1 MGTLEYG
8 AKVQEIQGHV
18 IVQQK
23 EWEIERG
30 EWKEILSSSQGL
42 RLMEFWKCLQEMML
56 AALRSTRWGM
66 PEPMSMSHRHRHA
79 GRDDTCELPELL
91 APRRDKCN
99 EIFRPIWSPST
110 HPAELI
116 HAERTALFFDIS
128 DITTS

>member
-1 MGTLEYG
+1 MPARDDVSGSW
-8 AKVQEIQGHV
+8 IN
-18 IVQQK
+18 
-23 EWEIERG
+23 
-30 EWKEILSSSQGL
+30 
-42 RLMEFWKCLQEMML
+42 EM
-56 AALRSTRWGM
+56 GM
-66 PEPMSMSHRHRHA
+66 PEPMSMSHRPRHA